1 MWVVQLKNSYFH
13 DKRAM
18 GAICSCSWAN
28 RSYAHN
34 KPTNRT
40 KNLWANSQPLF
51 NIVREVLFCSDNENS
66 IIRTNKLCVNY
77 VYYCLMMPF
86 AQGWEFAHQ
95 FFKRLVRFLW
105 AKEWF
110 ACEKE
115 QRASVALLSWATW
128 ANRSQLLF
136 WKEQLSK
143 SFMSLFKKEHMNED
157 RRCNMLLGIKKG

>member
-1 MWVVQLKNSYFH
+1 MVQLKNSYLH

-18 GAICSCSWAN
+18 GAMCSCSWAN

-34 KPTNRT
+34 KQTNRT

-77 VYYCLMMPF
+77 VYYCLVMPF

-115 QRASVALLSWATW
+115 QRASVALLSRATW

-157 RRCNMLLGIKKG
+157 RMCNMLLGIKKG